1 MAKYVVTATRNGKRI
16 YSDLYPTRETAQ
28 AHLKNTKKNWGNM
41 FKNPR
46 IKKI

>member
-16 YSDLYPTRETAQ
+16 YSDLYSSREAAQ
-28 AHLKNTKKNWGNM
+28 AHLNNTKKNWGKM

-46 IKKI
+46 VKKI